1 MHKFIIYIL
10 IIQISF
16 LFVACSTPKESEN
29 LQDTTLINGVSD
41 TENRETPINP
51 DKLLPDE
58 FVSLPPENS
67 YEITESVP
75 QQDRSLT
82 SSVEAVSSS
91 SDPIIYNEDNCV
103 DTQVDVD
110 DYNEPS
116 SQTEVS
122 QGKKKLSEK
131 KVEYIEQLK
140 KSLDPNYYGSI
151 ESSSLTNTIDVY
163 TTIDEE
169 KMRQIIEEICPNPY
183 FPDIQL
189 QFYHCEYPTMFF
201 DEAEKNLLSCDLVRE
216 NQDKIISIT
225 RDSGIKG
232 IDIMLVEEIPE
243 LQEWIDNSA
252 YHDIIHILY
261 PKTNP
266 N

>member
-1 MHKFIIYIL
+1 MHKFIVYIL

-16 LFVACSTPKESEN
+16 LFIACSVPEKSES

-41 TENRETPINP
+41 TENRETPIIP

-58 FVSLPPENS
+58 FVSLPSENS

-82 SSVEAVSSS
+82 SSVEAVSSIS
-91 SDPIIYNEDNCV
+91 EPIIYNGDNCV

-151 ESSSLTNTIDVY
+151 ESSSLTNTIYVY

-169 KMRQIIEEICPNPY
+169 KMRQLIGEICPNPY

-189 QFYHCEYPTMFF
+189 QYYQCKYSTVFF
-201 DEAEKNLLSCDLVRE
+201 DKVEKNLSTCDLLKK
-216 NQDKIISIT
+216 NQDKVISVT
-225 RDSGIKG
+225 RNAGIKG
-232 IDIMLVEEIPE
+232 VDIMLREEIPG
-243 LQEWIDNSA
+243 LQQWINDSG
-252 YHDIIHILY
+252 YHDIVYILF

-266 N
+266 D